1 MTLPIDTSVLANFAN
16 LAGPDLIVIA
26 LILLM
31 LSAFH
36 LPFVIVMGVIAQ
48 RKGQSVPLFCI
59 LGLIPIVN
67 VVSAVWLA
75 SLIDTTVE
83 KRLGELESKSHRQ
96 A

>member
-1 MTLPIDTSVLANFAN
+1 MPPLLDTIVLASFVN
-16 LAGPDLIVIA
+16 LVGPDLIVIA
-26 LILLM
+26 LILLI

-36 LPFVIVMGVIAQ
+36 LPFAIVMGFIAQ

-75 SLIDTTVE
+75 SLLDTTVE
-83 KRLGELESKSHRQ
+83 KRLAKLESKSAQ
-96 A
+96 QT

>member
-1 MTLPIDTSVLANFAN
+1 MTRLVDKTVLASFAN

-26 LILLM
+26 PILVM

-36 LPFVIVMGVIAQ
+36 LPFVIVMGFIAQ

-59 LGLIPIVN
+59 LGFIPIVN

-75 SLIDTTVE
+75 SLLDTTVQ
-83 KRLGELESKSHRQ
+83 KCLAELETKSH
-96 A
+96 